1 MDQNGNESAAFEFT
15 GTYNHGLDAKG
26 RLTLPSAFRE
36 HLNETASA
44 KFAIWLDKQC
54 IAIYPLPVWKQF
66 LAKLQSL
73 PWTDARS
80 ESVKRVILSSAFNCE
95 VDRQGRTVLPPHLRE
110 LVGIGREVTLVG
122 KGQFVEIWDR
132 AKWTEYFKRGH
143 EQLEADAS
151 RLTL

>member
-1 MDQNGNESAAFEFT
+1 MDQNGTESTAFEFT

-26 RLTLPSAFRE
+26 RLTLPAAFRE
-36 HLNETASA
+36 HLNETSAA

-54 IAIYPLPVWKQF
+54 IAIYPLPVWRQF

-80 ESVKRVILSSAFNCE
+80 ESVKRVVLSSAFNCE
-95 VDRQGRTVLPPHLRE
+95 VDKQGRTVLPPHLRE

-122 KGQFVEIWDR
+122 KGQFVEVWDR
-132 AKWTEYFKRGH
+132 AKWADYFKRGH
-143 EQLEADAS
+143 ESLEADAS